1 MGVSA
6 RALGAAKRKAPA
18 MRGRDTWADAAMTD
32 RLRQLWAEGYSAGRI
47 GDLMGLN
54 KNQVIGRVHRLN
66 LPQREAPAA
75 LQNVKNKPRRLLVS
89 ARLGATGVGG
99 SRLAPVAHQSLAEAS
114 AQPGPSA
121 AAASAHL
128 SFLPVVNSAAE
139 ASRPRPQ
146 LFPVRGCQFPMWGD
160 KERLLGQ
167 EPRFC
172 DAPARRN
179 EDGRQDSAYCPAHH
193 ARCFSKRG
201 AAEDEVRQKPKDRA
215 WQGPPARGRFPA
227 YV

>member
-1 MGVSA
+1 MI
-6 RALGAAKRKAPA
+6 
-18 MRGRDTWADAAMTD
+18 D
-32 RLRQLWAEGYSAGRI
+32 RLRELHARGYSFSEI
-47 GDLMGLN
+47 GNELGVS
-54 KNQVIGRVHRLN
+54 KGSVVGKAHRLKLDARP
-66 LPQREAPAA
+66 LPIALEA
-75 LQNVKNKPRRLLVS
+75 VKNKPR
-89 ARLGATGVGG
+89 ATGAPRLRATGAGG
-99 SRLAPVAHQSLAEAS
+99 VHVAPVAHHNLAEAS
-114 AQPGPSA
+114 AQPGPRA

-128 SFLPVVNSAAE
+128 SFLPVVNSAAG
-139 ASRPRPQ
+139 ASKPRPQ
-146 LFPVRGCQFPMWGD
+146 LFPARGCQFPMWGD
-160 KERLLGQ
+160 KERLLGE

-179 EDGRQDSAYCPAHH
+179 EEGRQDSAYCPAHH

>member
-1 MGVSA
+1 MSA
-6 RALGAAKRKAPA
+6 PPGPWDKPG
-18 MRGRDTWADAAMTD
+18 MID
-32 RLRQLWAEGYSAGRI
+32 RLRESHARGYSFSKIANELGVSK
-47 GDLMGLN
+47 GSVVG
-54 KNQVIGRVHRLN
+54 KAHRLKLAARP
-66 LPQREAPAA
+66 LPIA
-75 LQNVKNKPRRLLVS
+75 LEGVKNKPRVGSS
-89 ARLGATGVGG
+89 ARLRATGVGG
-99 SRLAPVAHQSLAEAS
+99 FQTAPVAHQSLAEAS

-121 AAASAHL
+121 AATAAHVSSSML
-128 SFLPVVNSAAE
+128 ETSAAE

-160 KERLLGQ
+160 NERLLGE

-179 EDGRQDSAYCPAHH
+179 EEGRQDSAYCPAHH

-201 AAEDEVRQKPKDRA
+201 AAEDDARPRPKDRA

>member
-1 MGVSA
+1 MI
-6 RALGAAKRKAPA
+6 
-18 MRGRDTWADAAMTD
+18 D
-32 RLRQLWAEGYSAGRI
+32 RLRELHARGYSFSEI
-47 GDLMGLN
+47 GNELGVS
-54 KNQVIGRVHRLN
+54 KGSVVGKAHRLKLDARP
-66 LPQREAPAA
+66 LPIA
-75 LQNVKNKPRRLLVS
+75 LEGVKNKPR
-89 ARLGATGVGG
+89 ATGAPRLGATGAGG
-99 SRLAPVAHQSLAEAS
+99 FHVAPVAHQSLAEAS

-128 SFLPVVNSAAE
+128 SFLPVVNSAAG
-139 ASRPRPQ
+139 ASVPRPQ

-160 KERLLGQ
+160 KERLLGE

-179 EDGRQDSAYCPAHH
+179 EEGRQDSAYCPAHH

-201 AAEDEVRQKPKDRA
+201 AAEDNAPARPKDRA

>member
-1 MGVSA
+1 MS
-6 RALGAAKRKAPA
+6 APA
-18 MRGRDTWADAAMTD
+18 GPWDKPGMID
-32 RLRQLWAEGYSAGRI
+32 RLRELHARGYSFSEI
-47 GDLMGLN
+47 GDQLGVS
-54 KNQVIGRVHRLN
+54 KGSVVGKAHRLK
-66 LPQREAPAA
+66 LDARPLPAA
-75 LQNVKNKPRRLLVS
+75 LEGVKNKPRVGSS
-89 ARLGATGVGG
+89 ARLRATGVGG

-121 AAASAHL
+121 AAASAHV
-128 SFLPVVNSAAE
+128 SFLPVANSAAE
-139 ASRPRPQ
+139 ASKPRPQ

-160 KERLLGQ
+160 KERLLGE

-179 EDGRQDSAYCPAHH
+179 EEGRQDSAYCPAHH

>member
-1 MGVSA
+1 MSA
-6 RALGAAKRKAPA
+6 PPGPWDKPG
-18 MRGRDTWADAAMTD
+18 MID
-32 RLRQLWAEGYSAGRI
+32 RLRELHAR
-47 GDLMGLN
+47 GDSYTEIADALGVS
-54 KNQVIGRVHRLN
+54 KGSVVGKVHRLKLAARP
-66 LPQREAPAA
+66 LPIA
-75 LQNVKNKPRRLLVS
+75 LEGVKNKPRRLLVP
-89 ARLGATGVGG
+89 ARLRATGVGG

-121 AAASAHL
+121 AAATAHL
-128 SFLPVVNSAAE
+128 SFLPVVNSAAG
-139 ASRPRPQ
+139 ASKPRSQ

-160 KERLLGQ
+160 KERLLGE

-179 EDGRQDSAYCPAHH
+179 EEGRQDSAYCPAHH

-201 AAEDEVRQKPKDRA
+201 AAEDDARPKPKHRA